1 MIRSPRGG
9 DREVIGTQRHILY
22 RHRPSRSPADSAR
35 DLEARAEQAID
46 LHTTMGR
53 EGWRIRTRA
62 TTVIRCTAEAFLL
75 EAQLQA
81 WDGDEPI
88 FERRWDHRVPRDQ
101 V

>member
-1 MIRSPRGG
+1 MPGRLSG
-9 DREVIGTQRHILY
+9 
-22 RHRPSRSPADSAR
+22 SASDSG
-35 DLEARAEQAID
+35 L
-46 LHTTMGR
+46 TTMGR

-62 TTVIRCTAEAFLL
+62 TTVIRCTAYAFLL

-81 WDGDEPI
+81 WDGDAPI